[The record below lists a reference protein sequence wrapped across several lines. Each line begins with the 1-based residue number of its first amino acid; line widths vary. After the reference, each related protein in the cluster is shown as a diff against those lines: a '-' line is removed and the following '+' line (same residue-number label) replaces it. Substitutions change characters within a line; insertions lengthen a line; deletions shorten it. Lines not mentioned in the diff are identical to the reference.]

1 MTKPLAKISVLVS
14 FGAEHQCIVP
24 RAAHACTRTPSSRH
38 VPGAAGLPRTH
49 VHLVRTP
56 RACMYCVR
64 CRRGL
69 QEAPLDLSLNPTSD
83 PNPNPNPDPNRGQV
97 LGQQG
102 LPSTPLELRR
112 CLFLCSTALHCA
124 AAASRCACTYY
135 TAPTPPAP
143 PHAAARP
150 RTPPH
155 APEAARLPSS
165 FYWRSP
171 LSPPVAL
178 AVLVRAET
186 TLAARTH
193 ATLPPRL
200 GRCRVRRHMR
210 THAHAQT
217 RARRLWW
224 LHTDSWGQ

>member
-1 MTKPLAKISVLVS
+1 MYRSE
-14 FGAEHQCIVP
+14 G
-24 RAAHACTRTPSSRH
+24 RARVHAHTILPPCAGCSWP
-38 VPGAAGLPRTH
+38 AAPRTH

-56 RACMYCVR
+56 RACMHCVR

-171 LSPPVAL
+171 LSPPMAL

-200 GRCRVRRHMR
+200 GRCRVRRH
-210 THAHAQT
+210 THT
-217 RARRLWW
+217 LVRLRVRVQ
-224 LHTDSWGQ
+224 G